1 MPRHSRGPSKLSPAE
16 RKAKHGTPGLGRP
29 KHSRNIRT
37 IAAYRA
43 GAALAREYA
52 PEAVNTLARVMRG
65 QTGTKSSPTPES
77 VRVAACNSILDRAYG
92 RPAQTVVFDVIEAL
106 EIVYRSPEEILEEI
120 KRRQLGPVLE
130 IAARSVDTTDVVDS
144 GGNDDNNG
152 S

>member
-1 MPRHSRGPSKLSPAE
+1 MMAPDLVAAFVEEFNTEMRTRSLRGPGDSC
-16 RKAKHGTPGLGRP
+16 RQ
-29 KHSRNIRT
+29 
-37 IAAYRA
+37 
-43 GAALAREYA
+43 
-52 PEAVNTLARVMRG
+52 AVNTLARVMRG

-92 RPAQTVVFDVIEAL
+92 RLAQTVDFDVNEAL